1 MPVIKSKVL
10 TTGNQG
16 LESAQKQQ
24 ARSNI
29 DAAKKLDI
37 ASSADPRVGKNI
49 LVPDADGE
57 IDISDKSIDGI
68 PPAPP
73 AEDYHVFVSE
83 GGSGKWA
90 KCEFKRYSL
99 PDGAV

>member
-16 LESAQKQQ
+16 LDQTQKQH

-29 DAAKKLDI
+29 DAAKKLNI

-49 LVPDADGE
+49 LVPGADGE
-57 IDISDKSIDGI
+57 VNISNKSIDSI

-73 AEDYHVFVSE
+73 AEDYHVFVSD
-83 GGSGKWA
+83 GGTAKWA

>member
-16 LESAQKQQ
+16 LDQTQKQH

-29 DAAKKLDI
+29 DAAKKLNI
-37 ASSADPRVGKNI
+37 ESPADPRVGKKI
-49 LVPDADGE
+49 LVPGVDGE
-57 IDISDKSIDGI
+57 INISEKSIDSV
-68 PPAPP
+68 PSALP
-73 AEDYHVFVSE
+73 AEGYHVFVSD
-83 GGSGKWA
+83 GGTSKWA
-90 KCEFKRYSL
+90 KCDFKRYSL